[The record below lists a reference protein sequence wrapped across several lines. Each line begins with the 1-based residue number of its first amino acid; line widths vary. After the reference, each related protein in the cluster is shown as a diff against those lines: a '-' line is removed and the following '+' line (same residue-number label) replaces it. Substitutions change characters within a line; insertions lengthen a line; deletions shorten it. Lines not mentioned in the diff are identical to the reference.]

1 MAEEN
6 RNPFEE
12 LDARL
17 REVPPGMRKKVMH
30 DVAVAKLILEMAYL
44 ITANF
49 GSLFSG
55 LFRTGEPDFN
65 QNSTNQSR

>member
-1 MAEEN
+1 MAEEK

-44 ITANF
+44 VTSNF

-55 LFRTGEPDFN
+55 LFNTGDPDFN
-65 QNSTNQSR
+65 QNSTNQSS